1 MNLNNIR
8 LRSVAVMTVLQYFA
22 NVSVSVLSSGSY
34 SYVHTSLFSPLLELK
49 GVAQFS
55 CIPRCNLKDPW
66 ERVGVSAVG
75 KLWRQSRE
83 KHVSQKTPRRSV
95 YGRDRRPDRWEEGV
109 GGGGWS
115 SVCGGSLTSAVDLD
129 PWVKHPDA
137 QRAGELIDPV
147 LEQQKGF
154 SVYTHTLNAS
164 LCNDK

>member
-95 YGRDRRPDRWEEGV
+95 YGRGRRPDRWGRV
-109 GGGGWS
+109 GGGGGEPHLGRRPRSLSETPRCPESWWTHWS
-115 SVCGGSLTSAVDLD
+115 STGTTKRFFCLHT
-129 PWVKHPDA
+129 HPE
-137 QRAGELIDPV
+137 RITV
-147 LEQQKGF
+147 
-154 SVYTHTLNAS
+154 
-164 LCNDK
+164 

>member
-8 LRSVAVMTVLQYFA
+8 PRSVAVMPLYLLTVLQYFA
-22 NVSVSVLSSGSY
+22 NVSVSVLSSGLY
-34 SYVHTSLFSPLLELK
+34 SYVHTPSSSSLLELK

-95 YGRDRRPDRWEEGV
+95 YGQGRRPDRWGE
-109 GGGGWS
+109 GGWGEPHLGRRPRSLSETPRCPESWWTHWS
-115 SVCGGSLTSAVDLD
+115 STGTTKRFFCL
-129 PWVKHPDA
+129 H
-137 QRAGELIDPV
+137 
-147 LEQQKGF
+147 
-154 SVYTHTLNAS
+154 THTERITV
-164 LCNDK
+164 